1 MIQYQQTTNKDF
13 STQEPVEE
21 PIIGY
26 QPRFR
31 PKEPEVE
38 ETTVTETTPEA
49 KPVSQEQPQGEET
62 TQKSISIKSKRY
74 TDRNEFVKDLTEAYT
89 KALKARGIDTAYA
102 KMLVAQDALESGWGK
117 HYAGNYN
124 FGNIIIPAGS
134 TESYTEGRDH
144 DAQGNII
151 TQKFRNYSSLDEWVN
166 AKIDLLSKNRYQA
179 FTGDSSP
186 SAFYD
191 RIKRGGYAVDKEY
204 VDKMLRVY
212 NSPIL
217 AKRGTKI
224 PSKFDKLIDKIGFAK
239 NGIKLPKFQQGKD
252 FNISLN
258 YKDYHKKPDNY
269 KSVTV
274 KTIGPYDWHPNEEK
288 IDQSTLP
295 QSLRIG
301 SPYVLTEDSFNEDL
315 SNRNDA
321 LTNTYFTDNR
331 FGEKKIINNPKQA
344 IIEGAK
350 RYIDKKSSPFINYV
364 INDAKSKGPVKL
376 TAKNTDISKFLEGR
390 TIDRAVLEKIKE
402 VAENRNIDPYDILAH
417 MLIEGERN
425 IGVGSYYNT
434 HDVITRQFGNKFS
447 PIRKMDLNTFK
458 THIGLDPNKKYKQE
472 VIQNQL
478 DKFMDAFNK
487 KAASVIVPK
496 DYIDAVAVRI
506 ATAGRDFNPA
516 QKGWTNPETRQTVK
530 NSYVDMIDS
539 AIDSLKSTYP
549 TFDDIK

>member
-1 MIQYQQTTNKDF
+1 MIQYQQTINKDF

-38 ETTVTETTPEA
+38 ETPVTAEKPVVETTEIVVEN

-62 TQKSISIKSKRY
+62 AQKSTSTKSKKY

-89 KALKARGIDTAYA
+89 KALKARGIDTTYA

-212 NSPIL
+212 NSPIF
-217 AKRGTKI
+217 AKKGTKI
-224 PSKFDKLIDKIGFAK
+224 PSRFDKLVERINFAK
-239 NGIKLPKFQQGKD
+239 LGTKLPKFQQGK
-252 FNISLN
+252 L
-258 YKDYHKKPDNY
+258 
-269 KSVTV
+269 
-274 KTIGPYDWHPNEEK
+274 
-288 IDQSTLP
+288 LP
-295 QSLRIG
+295 VDTR
-301 SPYVLTEDSFNEDL
+301 
-315 SNRNDA
+315 
-321 LTNTYFTDNR
+321 
-331 FGEKKIINNPKQA
+331 GEKVDANEIGLRQAFIENNFSTK
-344 IIEGAK
+344 GW
-350 RYIDKKSSPFINYV
+350 S
-364 INDAKSKGPVKL
+364 SKGAVGLFQIMPATL
-376 TAKNTDISKFLEGR
+376 ADYLRANSKE
-390 TIDRAVLEKIKE
+390 TI
-402 VAENRNIDPYDILAH
+402 
-417 MLIEGERN
+417 
-425 IGVGSYYNT
+425 
-434 HDVITRQFGNKFS
+434 
-447 PIRKMDLNTFK
+447 
-458 THIGLDPNKKYKQE
+458 
-472 VIQNQL
+472 
-478 DKFMDAFNK
+478 
-487 KAASVIVPK
+487 
-496 DYIDAVAVRI
+496 
-506 ATAGRDFNPA
+506 
-516 QKGWTNPETRQTVK
+516 
-530 NSYVDMIDS
+530 
-539 AIDSLKSTYP
+539 
-549 TFDDIK
+549 